1 MSLLRRV
8 EVRTRRGGAR
18 NVGKARG
25 HETSPPAVERIDA
38 RPTRGVHD
46 RAVRRR
52 METRSALHAGRNAVP
67 RTPLRGERWRR
78 RGQHARLVRSADCDA
93 YYESGRF
100 FSRNGG
106 LQATRNV
113 STRVSGLG
121 TPSLPDH
128 VRPAATFLF
137 PRVRLKTHTNGKT
150 HDSGKKL
157 RNGGLFRRSQR
168 LRRGSETRTTI
179 STEAKVRSSVR
190 LRSLRR
196 RSRISAPRRD
206 DSASRLGAV
215 APRSS
220 RGAPRC

>member
-1 MSLLRRV
+1 
-8 EVRTRRGGAR
+8 
-18 NVGKARG
+18 
-25 HETSPPAVERIDA
+25 
-38 RPTRGVHD
+38 
-46 RAVRRR
+46 VRRR

-78 RGQHARLVRSADCDA
+78 RGQHARLVGSADCDA

-106 LQATRNV
+106 LLRPQETCR
-113 STRVSGLG
+113 RVFLVWERRDCRITCGLRRV
-121 TPSLPDH
+121 PFSL
-128 VRPAATFLF
+128 
-137 PRVRLKTHTNGKT
+137 RVRLKTHTNGKK
-150 HDSGKKL
+150 HDAGKIT
-157 RNGGLFRRSQR
+157 QE
-168 LRRGSETRTTI
+168 RGSLSALRKGPEFDLFSSVGGPRDGRR
-179 STEAKVRSSVR
+179 STEASVRVRPSDVR